1 LVILAAISILTY
13 FFLTLQNINLVKIFA
28 NFNMNKLQYNQKAIE
43 LFQKVLD
50 DKKLIVKYFKKEITK
65 NELERNGVKL
75 QKLV

>member
-13 FFLTLQNINLVKIFA
+13 FFLTLQNINSVKIFA

>member
-1 LVILAAISILTY
+1 
-13 FFLTLQNINLVKIFA
+13 
-28 NFNMNKLQYNQKAIE
+28 MNKLQYNQKAIE